1 MRVIHKNGE
10 IRWIEARTVPI
21 LLDGK
26 PASMTTA
33 IDVSEITRVEA
44 ELQESERTTRSLLN
58 ASDAMLFLAD
68 ANGVIISANEKF
80 IHQLGLRADAVV
92 GVSVHGM
99 FPEEV
104 IRERKIHFNQVVSSG
119 KPVIFEDAR
128 DGSWF
133 ENSFYP
139 VLDKS
144 GKVVRVAAY
153 IRDITEKRH
162 MTEALRSSEQ
172 QYRTLA
178 EAAHDIIF
186 IINQEDCIEYVNSF
200 GANFLGK
207 PAHMLAGQPRGRF
220 FPPDTSQHQNDYLLQ
235 VFRTGEA
242 VASESANIFPGRAIW
257 LNTWLVPLKNAAGKV
272 TSILGVSRD
281 ITERKRAEEELRQA
295 RDFLEER
302 VAERTE
308 ELLDSQEKMRSLTA
322 QTVKTQEEER
332 RTISRELHDDAG
344 QALITL
350 QYSLAAV
357 QNELPENETFSRT
370 RLTDS
375 LKIIDQTMQ
384 HIRSLAHSLRPPVL
398 DIGGIDL
405 SLQEYC
411 REQTERTNIPILY
424 RGQDIPGLTDE
435 VSISLYR
442 FVQEGLTN
450 VLKHAQ
456 ATQVKVRLQY
466 KMGEISISVSDNG
479 HGMKDPDQPGGI
491 GLLGIKERLEL
502 LGGRL
507 ETHSSKGRGTKLV
520 AYVPW
525 ARPRA

>member
-1 MRVIHKNGE
+1 M
-10 IRWIEARTVPI
+10 
-21 LLDGK
+21 
-26 PASMTTA
+26 
-33 IDVSEITRVEA
+33 
-44 ELQESERTTRSLLN
+44 
-58 ASDAMLFLAD
+58 
-68 ANGVIISANEKF
+68 
-80 IHQLGLRADAVV
+80 
-92 GVSVHGM
+92 
-99 FPEEV
+99 
-104 IRERKIHFNQVVSSG
+104 
-119 KPVIFEDAR
+119 
-128 DGSWF
+128 
-133 ENSFYP
+133 
-139 VLDKS
+139 
-144 GKVVRVAAY
+144 
-153 IRDITEKRH
+153 
-162 MTEALRSSEQ
+162 
-172 QYRTLA
+172 
-178 EAAHDIIF
+178 
-186 IINQEDCIEYVNSF
+186 
-200 GANFLGK
+200 
-207 PAHMLAGQPRGRF
+207 
-220 FPPDTSQHQNDYLLQ
+220 
-235 VFRTGEA
+235 
-242 VASESANIFPGRAIW
+242 
-257 LNTWLVPLKNAAGKV
+257 
-272 TSILGVSRD
+272 GVSRD

-357 QNELPENETFSRT
+357 QNELPETEAFSRA

-375 LKIIDQTMQ
+375 LRIIDQTMQ
-384 HIRSLAHSLRPPVL
+384 HIRSLAHRLRPPVL

-435 VSISLYR
+435 ISISLYR

-479 HGMKDPDQPGGI
+479 RGMKDPDQPGGI
-491 GLLGIKERLEL
+491 GLLGIKERLKL

-525 ARPRA
+525 ARTGIQP